1 MRAPGKGGERTT
13 RKVTINYGELS
24 DHEKEYF
31 QVPGQFAAQ
40 KERIFLLLFRLFVY
54 YSPRCD
60 YRS

>member
-40 KERIFLLLFRLFVY
+40 KERIFLLLFRLFGY
-54 YSPRCD
+54 YSR
-60 YRS
+60 R